1 MHANSRFAT
10 LVYRLNNQEDWKL
23 FENITMNKHG
33 AILSSR
39 WRWLYRQADTDR
51 KKKREEGRNKYVK
64 VKKLKNLASLF
75 LG

>member
-39 WRWLYRQADTDR
+39 
-51 KKKREEGRNKYVK
+51 
-64 VKKLKNLASLF
+64 
-75 LG
+75 